1 MSNTSR
7 LIALSVDHARV
18 AASGVPRLAPIA
30 VPRPR
35 IEEWFERHE
44 DSQALLVVA
53 PVGFG
58 KTTAVIRELV
68 RRGRQ
73 AAYVRLS
80 STDVPDRLRLRMAKM
95 LGFPEPSRSYDE
107 LLEQLA
113 SAAPLTL
120 CVDEIDRAPDAT
132 RHDLAN
138 LLVDA
143 PPGVLL
149 IYVGRS
155 RTAIALERAV
165 AKGVADVCDPSLLPF
180 DEDEI
185 TSLARAYNVSH
196 AAKEI
201 RALHAATEG
210 WPVVIAAAL
219 REAAER
225 GTGAG
230 GAYAAWRNGP
240 GRHFPRYVSEEL
252 SRASDLDRSVLQI
265 ALRGSEISESD
276 ALRLADLEARGL
288 LVRRNG
294 DTYAP
299 FRVLQ
304 DFSAPLVSFIADA
317 VVAPV
322 PSLTV
327 KMLGRFEASIG
338 DRPIEWVRRR
348 DQQLFKY
355 LLLQSSGA
363 ATRGE
368 LLETFWSGTDA
379 QLATQSLR
387 TACSNIRK
395 AIAGIVGQENVAR
408 YFSSR
413 GDVGINF
420 ANAATDLHRFTAL
433 LRDGDAELERGKTA
447 EALAFYRTAE
457 ALYSGGLFAGEAP
470 EPWYEAKAQAYEALY
485 VGLLE
490 RLGTLSN
497 TQKKREPDPGA
508 ITTGTLQTATDTN
521 DAELPPTVYRPSR
534 PLLTELKTRT
544 RRL

>member
-1 MSNTSR
+1 M
-7 LIALSVDHARV
+7 IV
-18 AASGVPRLAPIA
+18 I
-30 VPRPR
+30 
-35 IEEWFERHE
+35 
-44 DSQALLVVA
+44 A

-68 RRGRQ
+68 RRGSQ
-73 AAYVRLS
+73 AAYLRLS
-80 STDVPDRLRLRMAKM
+80 STDVPDRLRLRLAKM
-95 LGFPEPSRSYDE
+95 LGFPEPGRSYDE

-113 SAAPLTL
+113 GAAPLTL

-138 LLVDA
+138 LLADA

-155 RTAIALERAV
+155 RTAIAVERAI
-165 AKGVADVCDPSLLPF
+165 AKGVADVCEPGVLALEES
-180 DEDEI
+180 EI
-185 TSLARAYNVSH
+185 AALADAYGVPH
-196 AAKEI
+196 APKDI
-201 RALHAATEG
+201 RALYAATEG
-210 WPVVIAAAL
+210 WPVVVAASL

-225 GTGAG
+225 GVGAG
-230 GAYAAWRNGP
+230 AAYAAWRNGA
-240 GRHFPRYVSEEL
+240 GRHFPRYISEEL
-252 SRASDLDRSVLQI
+252 SRASELDRSVLQL
-265 ALRGSEISESD
+265 ALRGSETSD
-276 ALRLADLEARGL
+276 SDMLRLADLEARGL

-322 PSLTV
+322 PSLNV

-348 DQQLFKY
+348 DQQLFKF
-355 LLLQSSGA
+355 LLLQAAGA

-420 ANAATDLHRFTAL
+420 ANASTDLHRFTAL
-433 LRDGDAELERGKTA
+433 LRDGDAELERGRTA
-447 EALAFYRTAE
+447 EALSCYRTAE

-497 TQKKREPDPGA
+497 SPKKKDAEPAGS
-508 ITTGTLQTATDTN
+508 ITTGTVQTASDGA